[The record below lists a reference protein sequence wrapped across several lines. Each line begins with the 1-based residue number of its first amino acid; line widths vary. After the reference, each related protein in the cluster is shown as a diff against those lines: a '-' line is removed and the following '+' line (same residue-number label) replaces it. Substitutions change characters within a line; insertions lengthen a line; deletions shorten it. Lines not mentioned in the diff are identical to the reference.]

1 MRVKLKPDKGRYAM
15 DKELIL
21 DMLDTLKRLCSQI
34 DDKRA
39 VLKAA
44 VMNKIENIVKE
55 VEQG

>member
-1 MRVKLKPDKGRYAM
+1 M